1 MAKEDIE
8 KTSKEEGKD
17 KDRDKKIVAV
27 KVDNRLRKIKSGN
40 YSVADFKKEV
50 EVPENYDLDQLID
63 GKFEAVDESKKL
75 HIKGGEVFVS
85 HVRTGSSS

>member
-8 KTSKEEGKD
+8 KSEKD
-17 KDRDKKIVAV
+17 KDKDKKIVSV
-27 KVDNRLRKIKSGN
+27 KVDQHLRKIESGN
-40 YSVADFKKEV
+40 YSVAEFKQVV

-75 HIKGGEVFVS
+75 HIKGNEVFVS